1 MENKAEEALNRELRE
16 KDFEHAA
23 EAIKGGEGN
32 LKNPELVQSL
42 IEGYKGKTALAPF
55 EVIITSAI
63 LLGAKEL
70 IGTIEAL
77 KYTLRMKLA
86 EELKEKADKGEAD
99 KDDLVLALMLAAT
112 MGKE

>member
-1 MENKAEEALNRELRE
+1 MENKAEEVLNRELRE
-16 KDFEHAA
+16 KDFEHVA
-23 EAIKGGEGN
+23 EVIKGVEGT
-32 LKNPELVQSL
+32 LKNPELVQNL
-42 IEGYKGKTALAPF
+42 VEGYKGKTASAPF

-70 IGTIEAL
+70 VSTIEVL
-77 KYTLRMKLA
+77 KYTLRMKMA